1 MRLRFDRGRI
11 GKSELIKQVIKESD
25 CKSIYYE
32 CKQTTQ
38 ENNVD
43 SLSEII
49 AEELDIHKTSFDNF
63 ENLLR

>member
-49 AEELDIHKTSFDNF
+49 AEEFDIPKPSFDNF
-63 ENLLR
+63 EKLLR